1 MKEIKRPKFED
12 IAPPLPKEVASISL
26 AGKPKSK
33 TYIYLNLERNY
44 TMNYTLK
51 IDTDRYDKLFEYE
64 LYDLGLYPLTIDE
77 AEALKHSGRLYR
89 LDFEEAVPVDP
100 NEDLDEKIDYA
111 FDLSFELLQAY
122 KQYPNESNMD
132 IRAKG
137 SLSNYMDMR
146 LSDPDHLE
154 TLKCYTPAEAVIY
167 NV

>member
-1 MKEIKRPKFED
+1 
-12 IAPPLPKEVASISL
+12 
-26 AGKPKSK
+26 
-33 TYIYLNLERNY
+33 
-44 TMNYTLK
+44 MNYTLS

-89 LDFEEAVPVDP
+89 LDFEEAISVDP
-100 NEDLDEKIDYA
+100 KEDLDEKIDYA
-111 FDLSFELLQAY
+111 FDLSFELLEAY

-146 LSDPDHLE
+146 LSDPDHLD
-154 TLKCYTPAEAVIY
+154 TLKRYAPTEAVIY